1 MTHSPMNENAMLKYA
16 FKEWAV
22 ICKALADGKQALI
35 LRKGGI
41 AEAGNTFTPEHKRF
55 WLYPTYLHQQ
65 EHGIKPEMASLLKD
79 AEKDKPPK
87 GTVRLSHFVEV
98 PGDYHVSD
106 LTKALLLA
114 PLHLWT
120 EETVR
125 QRFEYR
131 HPGLYVLP
139 ARVYRMPRHFDLI
152 ETPHYAG
159 CKSWVEL
166 EQNVPTEGAV
176 PVLDDKAFNDVLRKL
191 DALLNPTAF
200 A

>member
-1 MTHSPMNENAMLKYA
+1 MLKHA

-22 ICKALADGKQALI
+22 ICKALAEGKQALI

-41 AEAGNTFTPEHKRF
+41 AEKGNTFTPEHKRF

-65 EHGIKPEMASLLKD
+65 EHGIKPEHAALLKD
-79 AEKDKPPK
+79 VEKHQPPK
-87 GTVRLSHFVEV
+87 GTVRLSHYVEV
-98 PGDYHVSD
+98 PGVYHVSE
-106 LTKALLLA
+106 LAKALLLA
-114 PLHLWT
+114 PLHFWT

-125 QRFEYR
+125 HRFEYR
-131 HPGLYVLP
+131 DPGLYVLP

-166 EQNVPTEGAV
+166 EKELPTAGAV
-176 PVLDDKAFNDVLRKL
+176 PVLDDDAFRDVMRML
-191 DALLNPTAF
+191 DLLLQPSTIV
-200 A
+200 